1 MRPEAKPRP
10 LASAEEEACCATGT
24 LTTARLAARCSA
36 ALQPAGGS
44 ATGGLG
50 LNRRHFLRG
59 TRSGGAVAT
68 LHSNRPRAT
77 PPSLYWALAVNG
89 RVCLGSALQSKERQ
103 LSRRCGVQSVP
114 ASADGPPP
122 SGQRK
127 RRATLRK
134 TFRCR
139 VAIALTRLSRRAVS
153 SPEGAG
159 PAGVWAPGGCG
170 LQRPEQSC
178 PTSFRNRMV

>member
-1 MRPEAKPRP
+1 
-10 LASAEEEACCATGT
+10 
-24 LTTARLAARCSA
+24 
-36 ALQPAGGS
+36 
-44 ATGGLG
+44 LG

-89 RVCLGSALQSKERQ
+89 RVWLGSALQCKERQ

-114 ASADGPPP
+114 ASADGLPP

-127 RRATLRK
+127 RRVTLRQS
-134 TFRCR
+134 FQYR
-139 VAIALTRLSRRAVS
+139 VPIALTRLSRRAVS
-153 SPEGAG
+153 SPRGAG
-159 PAGVWAPGGCG
+159 PGGVCAPSGCG
-170 LQRPEQSC
+170 HQRAKESC
-178 PTSFRNRMV
+178 STSFRNRMV